1 MGTGSQSSG
10 IFLID
15 ISTGNM
21 KHRRASSLQLQK
33 RLPAWF
39 QESVQPIRYLKLK
52 CTQTLPLLE
61 HDILIPFQSSQLFIS
76 HLKISSPLQRDL
88 PLLPSLFF
96 KALCTRDFSFIPAGS
111 QGLGVVHSNNPCTV
125 IMKSML
131 ESQIYGN
138 FLFYI

>member
-61 HDILIPFQSSQLFIS
+61 HDILIP
-76 HLKISSPLQRDL
+76 SSPLQRDL